1 MVAGVGF
8 EPHDLRVMSPTS
20 YQAALPRDI
29 LWCRKPGSNRYGTFV
44 PLDFKSKASANSAI
58 PARWHTLVSLHPCL
72 QGLYSISPLG
82 LFVNTYRQSFL
93 HQAENKHC
101 RNAETSNIGMK
112 TETVTLFDLRLQ
124 KYRQR
129 NFIPRCAPVCA
140 ALYCTMPPPKDI
152 RPAYRRAQV

>member
-1 MVAGVGF
+1 MRRALVQVPSKRRFKRMSSFYLHYEIWYEKSPKPLKFRGFSVWHLFWSYNLVAGVGF

-101 RNAETSNIGMK
+101 RNA
-112 TETVTLFDLRLQ
+112 
-124 KYRQR
+124 
-129 NFIPRCAPVCA
+129 
-140 ALYCTMPPPKDI
+140 
-152 RPAYRRAQV
+152 